1 MLNGISIYP
10 GLDNTLEENLGL
22 IRRASRLGLKRIFTS
37 LHIPETNRQALKREL
52 VVLLEAARSENM
64 EIISD
69 ISPMTLE
76 MLGLQEFRLS
86 AFRMFGIGTL
96 RFDYG
101 YGATE
106 IAKYSRN
113 KQHIRI
119 QLNASTM
126 TGKILRALMDNDANF
141 ENIDALHNFYPRP
154 GTGLSEETLVR
165 KTVMLHKAGVR
176 VGAFVPSHNK
186 RRGPLFEGLPS
197 MEAHRNMNTSLASR
211 HLAALGVDSIL
222 IGDSLPS
229 DDELRAVSQTRD
241 DAVVIHA
248 KLITEDPIQKEL
260 LSHTFT
266 SRIDEARDAIRAQES
281 RKLIKDTIPQEPP
294 RPRPSGA
301 VTIDNEAYHRY
312 MGELEI
318 IRRPQPADSRIN
330 VVAHVDEDEVFLLDY
345 ITPGRRFSFDFRD
358 KSRKIS

>member
-10 GLDNTLEENLGL
+10 GLDNTLEENLDL
-22 IRRASRLGLKRIFTS
+22 IRKASRVGLKRIFTS

-52 VVLLEAARSENM
+52 MVLLEAARHEKM

-69 ISPMTLE
+69 ISPVTLE
-76 MLGLQEFRLS
+76 MLGLQDFRLS

-101 YGATE
+101 YGAEE

-113 KQHIRI
+113 RQHIRI

-126 TGKILRALMDNDANF
+126 TGKILKALMDNNANF
-141 ENIDALHNFYPRP
+141 DNIDALHNFYPRP

-176 VGAFVPSHNK
+176 VSAFVPSHNR
-186 RRGPLFEGLPS
+186 RRGPLFEGLPT
-197 MEAHRNMNTSLASR
+197 MEAHRDMNTGLAAR
-211 HLAALGVDSIL
+211 HLAALGVDSII
-222 IGDSLPS
+222 IGDSMPS
-229 DDELRAVSQTRD
+229 DDELISVSQTRND
-241 DAVVIHA
+241 EVVVRA
-248 KLITEDPIQKEL
+248 RLITEDSVQKEL

-266 SRIDEARDAIRAQES
+266 SRIDEARDVIRAQES
-281 RKLIKDTIPQEPP
+281 RKLVKASIVPEPP
-294 RPRPSGA
+294 RPRTPGSIT
-301 VTIDNEAYHRY
+301 VDNETYPRY

-318 IRRPQPADSRIN
+318 IRRAQPADSRTN
-330 VVAHVDEDEVFLLDY
+330 VVAHVSEDEAFLLDY
-345 ITPGRRFSFDFRD
+345 ITPGRRFSFDFQETP
-358 KSRKIS
+358 RKIS

>member
-10 GLDNTLEENLGL
+10 GLDNTLEENLEL
-22 IRRASRLGLKRIFTS
+22 IRKASQFGLKRIFTS

-52 VVLLEAARSENM
+52 LILLSAARRYQM

-69 ISPMTLE
+69 ISPSTLE
-76 MLGLQEFRLS
+76 LLGMQEFTLS
-86 AFRMFGIGTL
+86 AFRMFGIETL

-101 YGATE
+101 YGAEE

-126 TGKILRALMDNDANF
+126 TGKFLTALMENEANF
-141 ENIDALHNFYPRP
+141 GNIDALHNFYPRP

-165 KTVMLHKAGVR
+165 KTVMLHKAGVQ
-176 VGAFVPSHNK
+176 VGAFVPSHN
-186 RRGPLFEGLPS
+186 RRRAPLFEGLPT
-197 MEAHRNMNTSLASR
+197 MEAHRNISTDLAAR
-211 HLAALGVDSIL
+211 HLTALGIDSIFL
-222 IGDSLPS
+222 SDSLPS
-229 DDELRAVSQTRD
+229 DEELLAVSQTRKNE
-241 DAVVIHA
+241 VVLHA
-248 KLITEDPIQKEL
+248 QLLTRDPVQKEL

-281 RKLIKDTIPQEPP
+281 RSMLNEPILPEPP
-294 RPRPSGA
+294 LPRPSGA
-301 VTIDNEAYHRY
+301 VTIDNETYPRY

-330 VVAHVDEDEVFLLDY
+330 VVAHISEDEAFLLDY
-345 ITPGRRFSFDFRD
+345 ITLGRRFSFEFVEEP
-358 KSRKIS
+358 RKIG